1 MWVERGDASA
11 GGKIVYSS
19 TFDAVVDAG
28 CEEDL
33 NPTESSTALF
43 NVAVSP
49 AVNATVDGRLGC
61 VLCVGSGPDKRQ
73 ALFDACGEPAISG
86 LLAAAEDKGFSLAV
100 CGLLV
105 FWERLYDLLDDARPI
120 EGPPSASATGGG
132 SSPRP
137 LPGLLG
143 ATTRTVSSAADGAA
157 LIASLPALAT
167 KAEEDIVGAAV
178 AGHLAV
184 QLSLHD
190 SATGEVVGRT
200 LLVDVADATASA
212 AAPSLLASTLCHA
225 SATMLQ
231 KALAK
236 PSTRPAACDATVL
249 TRILAPVFDHP
260 ASTTSRLVL
269 NVTADAP
276 QGTVDV
282 LRTAQA
288 AAGGK
293 IGSKGK
299 DRAAKESADRR
310 SSVTEHLQRV
320 ISECADKPPVESDV
334 LAESL
339 KQAMGDVAELQK
351 ELAECVNE
359 RNVTDVELDKL
370 KASRDAGA
378 NGSAETEAERQMA
391 EWAAEEEALAAQLA
405 AERDEAEKLLKLL
418 QEHEGKGGGESGA
431 EELREQVAKFEKAVE
446 SAWEDVQR
454 AQKEAEETEAR
465 FDRAR
470 EVARQSAQDKEEME
484 STLLDVAADLENL
497 ARNYR
502 QHGSPAMAVPL
513 YVSALAIFEKTLGPE
528 HPQVASNLVNLG
540 NAFCDQ
546 QKHIDAVPVYLRA
559 LAIDEKALGHDHPEV
574 CAAPSSSFFP
584 FCLLSPLFLSSSL
597 VVCWTSHPLLP
608 PVSTRAQRGLS
619 PPATYMLVAR

>member
-1 MWVERGDASA
+1 MLTRRRKVWVERGDASA

-28 CEEDL
+28 CGDL

-43 NVAVSP
+43 NVVSP
-49 AVNATVDGRLGC
+49 AVNATAGRLGC

-73 ALFDACGEPAISG
+73 ALFDACSEPAISG

-100 CGLLV
+100 CQV

-120 EGPPSASATGGG
+120 EVLHPRRQRAAAAA
-132 SSPRP
+132 RP

-288 AAGGK
+288 AAGK
-293 IGSKGK
+293 I
-299 DRAAKESADRR
+299 AA
-310 SSVTEHLQRV
+310 
-320 ISECADKPPVESDV
+320 
-334 LAESL
+334 
-339 KQAMGDVAELQK
+339 
-351 ELAECVNE
+351 
-359 RNVTDVELDKL
+359 
-370 KASRDAGA
+370 
-378 NGSAETEAERQMA
+378 
-391 EWAAEEEALAAQLA
+391 
-405 AERDEAEKLLKLL
+405 
-418 QEHEGKGGGESGA
+418 
-431 EELREQVAKFEKAVE
+431 
-446 SAWEDVQR
+446 
-454 AQKEAEETEAR
+454 
-465 FDRAR
+465 RAR
-470 EVARQSAQDKEEME
+470 IARPRSRP
-484 STLLDVAADLENL
+484 T
-497 ARNYR
+497 
-502 QHGSPAMAVPL
+502 G
-513 YVSALAIFEKTLGPE
+513 
-528 HPQVASNLVNLG
+528 
-540 NAFCDQ
+540 
-546 QKHIDAVPVYLRA
+546 
-559 LAIDEKALGHDHPEV
+559 
-574 CAAPSSSFFP
+574 AP
-584 FCLLSPLFLSSSL
+584 
-597 VVCWTSHPLLP
+597 
-608 PVSTRAQRGLS
+608 R
-619 PPATYMLVAR
+619 

>member
-1 MWVERGDASA
+1 MYYCITVFSPLSSPPPFLLKASPFGPDFFLPAGLRSRHEGVRRCSFPPVASRFVAFALAHRVLSYADAAFRSRSLLWPPPRGRADWPSRLAVLTASGWVERGDASA

-19 TFDAVVDAG
+19 TFDAVVHAG

-212 AAPSLLASTLCHA
+212 AAPSLLASTSPCLRHHAAEGARRRALVPRRATRRCSHA
-225 SATMLQ
+225 S
-231 KALAK
+231 
-236 PSTRPAACDATVL
+236 
-249 TRILAPVFDHP
+249 
-260 ASTTSRLVL
+260 SRLSL
-269 NVTADAP
+269 IIP
-276 QGTVDV
+276 
-282 LRTAQA
+282 
-288 AAGGK
+288 
-293 IGSKGK
+293 
-299 DRAAKESADRR
+299 RR
-310 SSVTEHLQRV
+310 RRPGWCS
-320 ISECADKPPVESDV
+320 
-334 LAESL
+334 
-339 KQAMGDVAELQK
+339 M
-351 ELAECVNE
+351 
-359 RNVTDVELDKL
+359 
-370 KASRDAGA
+370 
-378 NGSAETEAERQMA
+378 
-391 EWAAEEEALAAQLA
+391 
-405 AERDEAEKLLKLL
+405 
-418 QEHEGKGGGESGA
+418 
-431 EELREQVAKFEKAVE
+431 
-446 SAWEDVQR
+446 
-454 AQKEAEETEAR
+454 
-465 FDRAR
+465 
-470 EVARQSAQDKEEME
+470 
-484 STLLDVAADLENL
+484 
-497 ARNYR
+497 
-502 QHGSPAMAVPL
+502 
-513 YVSALAIFEKTLGPE
+513 
-528 HPQVASNLVNLG
+528 
-540 NAFCDQ
+540 
-546 QKHIDAVPVYLRA
+546 
-559 LAIDEKALGHDHPEV
+559 
-574 CAAPSSSFFP
+574 
-584 FCLLSPLFLSSSL
+584 
-597 VVCWTSHPLLP
+597 
-608 PVSTRAQRGLS
+608 
-619 PPATYMLVAR
+619 

>member
-431 EELREQVAKFEKAVE
+431 EELREQDHIVAASEEEAIEEAAARAQVFVSKQFTNFVPNLANIEVLPPIKVVE
-446 SAWEDVQR
+446 RLRTTLEAYDLERRRLFYLADMDKGHLKTKGSVPERVQR
-454 AQKEAEETEAR
+454 TIDELFVLENALGGMGKTMRDAQRRHQKLVKEAR
-465 FDRAR
+465 PAR
-470 EVARQSAQDKEEME
+470 EVAE
-484 STLLDVAADLENL
+484 
-497 ARNYR
+497 
-502 QHGSPAMAVPL
+502 
-513 YVSALAIFEKTLGPE
+513 
-528 HPQVASNLVNLG
+528 
-540 NAFCDQ
+540 
-546 QKHIDAVPVYLRA
+546 RA
-559 LAIDEKALGHDHPEV
+559 AIDGEEDDDDYGDVFDDDDFGEEV
-574 CAAPSSSFFP
+574 GDEFGVDDDDIASQRSGEGA
-584 FCLLSPLFLSSSL
+584 
-597 VVCWTSHPLLP
+597 
-608 PVSTRAQRGLS
+608 ST
-619 PPATYMLVAR
+619 